1 MSDLMI
7 TSVALNGV
15 GTEAGDMTET
25 FTVQAAKWDLEYRP
39 QKGDGSLDAGV
50 HFRYDQKVN
59 KEG

>member
-1 MSDLMI
+1 MV
-7 TSVALNGV
+7 TSVALAGL

-39 QKGDGSLDAGV
+39 QKGDGALDAGV
-50 HFRYDQKVN
+50 HFRYDQKAN